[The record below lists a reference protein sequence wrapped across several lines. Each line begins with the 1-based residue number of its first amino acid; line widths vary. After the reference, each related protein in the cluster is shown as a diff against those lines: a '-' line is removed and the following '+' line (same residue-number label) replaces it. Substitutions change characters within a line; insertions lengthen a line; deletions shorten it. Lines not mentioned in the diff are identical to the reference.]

1 MAEAHQGVAFTFA
14 VTEDEGLHF
23 SVSLEAFK
31 AVLKSGVRS
40 WRKTF
45 ARLINQILNG
55 VYPSHPIRGLV
66 FISILTALRQFKTL
80 DLSFGAVDQIKIHI
94 PRSLVSSDEKKEL
107 IASILLASIGWMTFV
122 FGRRYALQVLFSYHG
137 WMYEERGTNSA
148 KSKIWNLLVKFL
160 MGYNPN
166 LYSYQSSLPYL
177 PVPSINDTITRYL
190 RTVRPLLDDETYNR
204 IVKEA
209 EDFRNGIGKRL
220 QRYLMFKYLISSNY
234 VSDWWEEY
242 VYLRGRSPI
251 MVNSNFYA
259 LDCIFRPSNYKQAS
273 RAANCVIS
281 ALIHRRS
288 LENESIKPLMVQ
300 NTVPLCARQYER
312 QFNTTRIPGE
322 VGDKIVHYK
331 DSKHLAVYSKGKW
344 YKLNIYF
351 HSKLLNAKELEMQI
365 EKILNDQS
373 EPVKGEKY
381 LAALTAGDRIPWAQ
395 ARNKYFSEGVN
406 KASLAVI
413 EKAAFCLILDDDE
426 YEISRVRIFHLFK

>member
-66 FISILTALRQFKTL
+66 IISILTALRQYKKL

-94 PRSLVSSDEKKEL
+94 PRSLVSSDENAEL
-107 IASILLASIGWMTFV
+107 IATILLASAGWMTAV
-122 FGRRYALQVLFSYHG
+122 LGRRYALQALFSYHG
-137 WMYEERGTNSA
+137 WIYEERGTTSA
-148 KSKIWNLLVKFL
+148 KSKIWSLLVKFL

-190 RTVRPLLDDETYNR
+190 RTVRPLLDDENYKR
-204 IVKEA
+204 FEKEA

-220 QRYLMFKYLISSNY
+220 QRYLMLKYLISSNY

-259 LDCIFRPSNYKQAS
+259 LDCIFRPSNCKQAS

-281 ALIHRRS
+281 ALIHRRN
-288 LENESIKPLMVQ
+288 LENEKIKPLMVQ

-344 YKLNIYF
+344 YKLNTYY

-365 EKILNDQS
+365 QKILNDQS

-381 LAALTAGDRIPWAQ
+381 LAALTAGDRVPWAQ
-395 ARNKYFSEGVN
+395 ARIKYFSEGVN

-413 EKAAFCLILDDDE
+413 EKAAFCLILDDED
-426 YEISRVRIFHLFK
+426 YEISRVRKLISIF